1 MKLTKS
7 DLDKIRHLEGF
18 PKAKDEDIISL
29 SQAPNYTACPNPFL
43 PDFLSENGTLYNEEE
58 DTYHREPFAADVSE
72 GKSDAVYN
80 IHTYH
85 TKVPPKA
92 IARYIMH
99 YTKPG
104 DVVLDSFC
112 GTGMTGVAG
121 GIVSD
126 RQVALANGFQI
137 SNKGEKFGT
146 RHVILNDLS
155 PVASYIA
162 SVYNLKSFS
171 AIKVAAE
178 GKKILEEFDEKFG
191 DLYEVIHTEENAS
204 QLSSGKST
212 IKGRINYIVWS
223 DVVVCPS
230 CGKELVFSDIGM
242 DSETGIR
249 SKGGLKCPFC
259 GAMEKPTQYERAI
272 ETAIDPILETAVT
285 RIKEYPV
292 LINYSVGKKKY
303 ERRPT
308 DDEAKRFLETIRSER
323 YARVPIVQMPEGV
336 NTSQPMK
343 SHMVKYV
350 HQMYSERGLLVFS
363 WLWNRID
370 EVEDDATRNVL
381 RFSLESICVGF
392 SKMNRYFASS
402 FSQVNRYL
410 KGTLYIAPIRSEVSP
425 RYAWSGKLDKMSKL
439 IPNPSCCITTG
450 SATNL
455 NLPDNSIDYVF
466 IDPPFGANIMYSEL
480 NLMWEAWLGVRTNT
494 EKEAIVSETQNKGN
508 DEYSKLMTES
518 IAELARVLKPN
529 HWITIEFHNSNNS
542 IWNILQNAIQDA
554 GLIIADIRVLDKVQQ
569 TMKQFSTKGSVD
581 KDLVISAYKPKE
593 SFTRQF
599 IDQAGDPEMAWEF
612 ARQHLSNVPVAPDA
626 NGDGKIDLVP
636 ERQERLLFDRM
647 VAWHIMNGIPV
658 PVDSITFYKGL
669 KERFLERDGMFFLPD
684 QVNEYDEKRAHM
696 ELDNQQFSFVVTDEK
711 NAIGWLNYILGSGA
725 KTYQELQP
733 LYLQELHQAKQEK
746 MPELLDMLK
755 ENFIQ
760 DDKGAW
766 YIPDLSNAADLAK
779 IRKKALLKEFYDV
792 CVPGKGKL
800 KNVRSEAVRAGFD
813 ECWKNREYQLI
824 VSVGNKIPESILL
837 EDSALYMYF
846 ENAKGRLE

>member
-1 MKLTKS
+1 MRLTKET
-7 DLDKIRHLEGF
+7 LDAVRDIDGF
-18 PKAKDEDIISL
+18 PVAKDEDIISL

-43 PDFLSENGTLYNEEE
+43 TEFLNSNGKIYNESE

-121 GIVSD
+121 GIVAD
-126 RQVALANGFQI
+126 QNAAFANGFQI
-137 SNKGEKFGT
+137 QNKGEQFGP
-146 RHVILNDLS
+146 RHIILNDLS
-155 PVASYIA
+155 PVATYIA
-162 SVYNLKSFS
+162 SVYNLKSFNAS
-171 AIKVAAE
+171 KVANE
-178 GKKILEEFDEKFG
+178 GKKILEEFDKKFG
-191 DLYEVIHTEENAS
+191 GMYEVDHIENS
-204 QLSSGKST
+204 SNQLSFGNTNVKGK
-212 IKGRINYIVWS
+212 INYIVWS

-249 SKGGLKCPFC
+249 SKGGIKCPYC
-259 GAMEKPTQYERAI
+259 GTVEKAASYERAI
-272 ETAIDPILETAVT
+272 ETAIDPILNAPVT
-285 RIKEYPV
+285 RVKEYPV

-308 DDEAKRFLETIRSER
+308 EEEAKRFLTNISGDK
-323 YARVPIVQMPEGV
+323 YSTVPVVKLPEGV

-343 SHMVKYV
+343 SHLVQYV

-363 WLWNRID
+363 WLWHRIS
-370 EVEDDATRNVL
+370 EVEDDVTRNVL
-381 RFSLESICVGF
+381 RFSLEAICVGF

-425 RYAWSGKLDKMSKL
+425 RYAWSGKIDKMAKL
-439 IPNPSCCITTG
+439 ITNPSCCITTG
-450 SATNL
+450 SATQL

-494 EKEAIVSETQNKGN
+494 EKEAIVSDAQKKGN
-508 DEYSKLMTES
+508 DEYSELMTES
-518 IAELARVLKPN
+518 ISELARVLKPN
-529 HWITIEFHNSNNS
+529 HWITIEFHNSSNTV
-542 IWNILQNAIQDA
+542 WNILQNAIQDA
-554 GLIIADIRVLDKVQQ
+554 GLVIADIRVLDKVQQ

-593 SFTRQF
+593 SFTKKF
-599 IDQAGDPEMAWEF
+599 VDKAGDPEMAWEF
-612 ARQHLSNVPVAPDA
+612 ARQHLSNVPIAPDA
-626 NGDGKIDLVP
+626 NGDGKIDVVP

-684 QVNEYDEKRAHM
+684 QVNEYDDKRAHM
-696 ELDNQQFSFVVTDEK
+696 DLDNQQLSFVVTDEK

-733 LYLQELHQAKQEK
+733 IYLQELHQSKQEK

-760 DDKGAW
+760 DEKGAW
-766 YIPDLSNAADLAK
+766 YVPDLNNAADLAK
-779 IRKKALLKEFYDV
+779 VRRKSLLKEFYDV
-792 CVPGKGKL
+792 CVPGKNKL
-800 KNVRSEAVRAGFD
+800 KNVRSEAVRVGFD
-813 ECWKNREYQLI
+813 ECWKNREYKTI
-824 VSVGNKIPESILL
+824 VSVGDKLPETILS
-837 EDSALYMYF
+837 EDPALYMYYD
-846 ENAKGRLE
+846 NARGRVE

>member
-1 MKLTKS
+1 MKLTKN
-7 DLDKIRHLEGF
+7 DLDKVRQIEGF
-18 PKAKDEDIISL
+18 PIAKDDDIIAL

-43 PDFLSENGTLYNEEE
+43 KQFIEDKGTVYSEKE
-58 DTYHREPFAADVSE
+58 DNYHREPFASDVSE

-92 IARYIMH
+92 IARYILH
-99 YTKPG
+99 YTNPG

-121 GIVSD
+121 GLVAD
-126 RQVALANGFQI
+126 QNVALANGFQLQ
-137 SNKGEKFGT
+137 NKGECFGA
-146 RHVILNDLS
+146 RNIILNDLS

-162 SVYNLKSFS
+162 SVYNLKEYNPQ
-171 AIKVAAE
+171 KVALE
-178 GKKILEEFDEKFG
+178 GKKILDEFDKVFG
-191 DLYEVIHTEENAS
+191 DMYEVDHIDGES
-204 QLSSGKST
+204 GQLSFASKTVKGK
-212 IKGRINYIVWS
+212 INYIVWS

-230 CGKELVFSDIGM
+230 CGKELIFSDIGM
-242 DSETGIR
+242 DAETGIR

-259 GAMEKPTQYERAI
+259 GTLEKPTAYERAI
-272 ETAIDPILETAVT
+272 ETDLDPILDVPVT
-285 RIKEYPV
+285 RVKEYPV

-308 DDEAKRFLETIRSER
+308 DDEAKRFLNRIDSSKYEN
-323 YARVPIVQMPEGV
+323 VPVVKLPEGV

-343 SHMVKYV
+343 SHMVQYV

-363 WLWNRID
+363 WLWNRISKI
-370 EVEDDATRNVL
+370 EDDATRNVL
-381 RFSLESICVGF
+381 RFSLESVCVGF

-425 RYAWSGKLDKMSKL
+425 RYSWSGKIDKMAKL
-439 IPNPSCCITTG
+439 ITNPSCCITTS
-450 SATNL
+450 SATQL
-455 NLPDNSIDYVF
+455 DIPDNSIDYVF

-494 EKEAIVSETQNKGN
+494 EKEAIVSDSQNKGN
-508 DEYSKLMTES
+508 DEYSVLMTES
-518 IAELARVLKPN
+518 ISELARVLKPN
-529 HWITIEFHNSNNS
+529 HWITIEFHNSSNS

-554 GLIIADIRVLDKVQQ
+554 GLVIADIRVLDKVQQ

-593 SFTRQF
+593 SFTKRF
-599 IDQAGDPEMAWEF
+599 IDNAGDPEMAWEF
-612 ARQHLSNVPVAPDA
+612 AREHLSNVPIAPDA
-626 NGDGKIDLVP
+626 NGDGKIDIVP

-647 VAWHIMNGIPV
+647 VAWHIMKGIPV
-658 PVDSITFYKGL
+658 PIDSITFYKGL

-696 ELDNQQFSFVVTDEK
+696 ELDNQQLSFVVTDEK
-711 NAIGWLNYILGSGA
+711 NAIGWLSYILGNGA

-733 LYLQELHQAKQEK
+733 IYLQELHQAKQEK

-760 DDKGAW
+760 DEKGAW
-766 YIPDLSNAADLAK
+766 YVPDLNNAADLAK
-779 IRKKALLKEFYDV
+779 VRRKALLKEFYDV
-792 CVPGKGKL
+792 CVPGRGKL
-800 KNVRSEAVRAGFD
+800 KNVRTEAVRAGFD
-813 ECWKNREYQLI
+813 ECWKNREYKTI
-824 VSVGNKIPESILL
+824 VDVGNKLPEAVLL
-837 EDSALYMYF
+837 EDSALYMYY
-846 ENAKGRLE
+846 ENAKGRLQ